1 MSVVESLQWWRDPG
15 GREGGGAY
23 LVFPANSITWPL
35 QSNPGQAI
43 EGDTLRLYK
52 SGHFQLFLEISQIYR
67 TVSRTGFCKVSSS
80 VAAFKKK
87 IIEYFFRD
95 VDPAQCPLV
104 GEAGV
109 LGVFGVLLQPLWRL
123 LRLRWGGGGRGL
135 AHWAGGERLRKWE
148 EKLKYRRRKK
158 DGGGERKTW
167 GCFDKFRELRHCDI
181 VLKI

>member
-1 MSVVESLQWWRDPG
+1 M
-15 GREGGGAY
+15 
-23 LVFPANSITWPL
+23 
-35 QSNPGQAI
+35 

-109 LGVFGVLLQPLWRL
+109 LGVLGVHGVHGVLGVLLQPLWRL
-123 LRLRWGGGGRGL
+123 LRLRRGGGGRGL
-135 AHWAGGERLRKWE
+135 AH
-148 EKLKYRRRKK
+148 
-158 DGGGERKTW
+158 
-167 GCFDKFRELRHCDI
+167 
-181 VLKI
+181 